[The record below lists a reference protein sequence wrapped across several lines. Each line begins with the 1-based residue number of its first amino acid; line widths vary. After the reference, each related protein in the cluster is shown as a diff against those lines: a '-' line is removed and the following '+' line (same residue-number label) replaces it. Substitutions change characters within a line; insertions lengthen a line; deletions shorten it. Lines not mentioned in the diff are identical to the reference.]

1 MPLPQDDAPS
11 PKTCDEFSAL
21 RVCQECGCD
30 LCFES
35 GAEPLS
41 PEIWLVV
48 AQCPNC
54 WASWTRTV
62 DDAVL
67 DLFER
72 TLDGDTMLIEAAVE
86 DLAYSNERTQAE
98 LVDREVSRFAEALAT
113 NAILPMDF

>member
-1 MPLPQDDAPS
+1 MPPPQDDSRS
-11 PKTCDEFSAL
+11 PKICDDFTAL
-21 RVCQECGCD
+21 RVCEECGCG

-35 GAEPLS
+35 GAEPLT

-67 DLFER
+67 ELFER
-72 TLDGDTMLIEAAVE
+72 TLDGDTMLIETAVE
-86 DLAYSNERTQAE
+86 ELAYANERMQAE
-98 LVDREVSRFAEALAT
+98 VIDSEVSRFAEALAA
-113 NAILPMDF
+113 NAIMPMDF

>member
-1 MPLPQDDAPS
+1 MATSPDHSRS
-11 PKTCDEFSAL
+11 PKACEGLSSL
-21 RVCQECGCD
+21 RVCEECGCG

-48 AQCPNC
+48 VQCPNC

-62 DDAVL
+62 DDGAL
-67 DLFER
+67 ELFER

-86 DLAYSNERTQAE
+86 ELAYANERTQAE
-98 LVDREVSRFAEALAT
+98 QIDREVARFANALAVDG
-113 NAILPMDF
+113 ILPMDF

>member
-1 MPLPQDDAPS
+1 MPPHPDHSRS
-11 PKTCDEFSAL
+11 PKACEELTSL
-21 RVCQECGCD
+21 RVCEECGCG

-62 DDAVL
+62 DDAAL
-67 DLFER
+67 ELFER

-86 DLAYSNERTQAE
+86 ELAYSNERTQAE
-98 LVDREVSRFAEALAT
+98 QIDREVARFAKALAAD
-113 NAILPMDF
+113 AILPIDF

>member
-11 PKTCDEFSAL
+11 PKTCDEFTAL
-21 RVCQECGCD
+21 RVCDECGCD

-41 PEIWLVV
+41 PDIWLVV

-62 DDAVL
+62 DDRVL
-67 DLFER
+67 ELFER

-86 DLAYSNERTQAE
+86 DLAYANERTQAE
-98 LVDREVSRFAEALAT
+98 LADREVARFAHALAN